1 VLISRNPM
9 TQPLKEAATLE
20 RRYKP
25 QLSFDLRG
33 DDCGAIKCE
42 ANATFPVGRVRAS
55 QGHHP

>member
-1 VLISRNPM
+1 M